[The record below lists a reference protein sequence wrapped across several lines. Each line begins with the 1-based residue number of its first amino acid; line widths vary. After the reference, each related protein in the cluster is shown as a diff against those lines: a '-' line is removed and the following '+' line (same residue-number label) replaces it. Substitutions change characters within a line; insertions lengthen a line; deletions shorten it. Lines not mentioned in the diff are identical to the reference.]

1 MRPLA
6 VLMGIVMGSAV
17 ALFGGLVLTLLV
29 FLLLPEFREELS
41 GEFLPLAQAIAW
53 AALLAAVSVAGF
65 VGEIRHRA
73 WRHVAQLATV
83 GALLGIGWRYWPS

>member
-6 VLMGIVMGSAV
+6 ALLGIVMGSAV
-17 ALFGGLVLTLLV
+17 ALFGGLLLTFVV

-41 GEFLPLAQAIAW
+41 AEFMPLLQAIAW
-53 AALLAAVSVAGF
+53 AALVAAAAVAAF

-73 WRHVAQLATV
+73 WRYGAMLATGV
-83 GALLGIGWRYWPS
+83 AILGIGWRYWPS

>member
-6 VLMGIVMGSAV
+6 VLLGIVMGSAV

-41 GEFLPLAQAIAW
+41 AEFVPLLQAIAW
-53 AALLAAVSVAGF
+53 AALLAAASVAAF
-65 VGEIRHRA
+65 VGEVRNLA
-73 WRHVAQLATV
+73 WRRGAQVATV
-83 GALLGIGWRYWPS
+83 AALVGIGWRYWPS